1 MNSKTFFLIVAGST
15 IAASILPSLITQ
27 LNWLQPSGLGTAE
40 QRKRWLVLSWLIVI
54 FILFGLWLYA
64 TNHKVKI

>member
-27 LNWLQPSGLGTAE
+27 LNWLQPSGLGTTGA
-40 QRKRWLVLSWLIVI
+40 KL
-54 FILFGLWLYA
+54 LYKYYKA
-64 TNHKVKI
+64 HGGV